1 MAYCWV
7 DGHVERWKDGQ
18 RVFGPAPQPADRPDS
33 IWFGNLAIAGAGPWN
48 AFTLHRV
55 WVRGDQVTG
64 IDHIVSDEFEST
76 SIGLSK
82 IAARR

>member
-1 MAYCWV
+1 MSNAGRTANECLAR
-7 DGHVERWKDGQ
+7 HR
-18 RVFGPAPQPADRPDS
+18 
-33 IWFGNLAIAGAGPWN
+33 NLAIAGAGPWN